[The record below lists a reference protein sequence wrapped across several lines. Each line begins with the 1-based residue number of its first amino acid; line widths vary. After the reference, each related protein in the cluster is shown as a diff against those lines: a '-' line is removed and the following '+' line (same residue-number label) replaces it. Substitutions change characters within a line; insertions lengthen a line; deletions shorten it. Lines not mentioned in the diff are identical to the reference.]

1 MLDILAIKQRLPH
14 RYPFLMVDRV
24 IEWEP
29 GKRAVGIKNVTVNE
43 PFFNGH
49 YPEQPIMPGVLIA
62 EAMAQVG
69 GLAIGDE
76 LANPDVS
83 SADNADNSSEGAAE
97 RMLPLF
103 VGIDDMRFR
112 RIVVPGDQL
121 RIETEVLRFRRGM
134 AKIAA
139 KATVDGE
146 MACEGT
152 LMFALRSASELR
164 SST

>member
-1 MLDILAIKQRLPH
+1 MLDILEIKRRLPH

-29 GKRAVGIKNVTVNE
+29 GKRAVGLKNVTVNE
-43 PFFNGH
+43 PFFEGH

-69 GLAIGDE
+69 GLALGDE
-76 LANPDVS
+76 LAGPD
-83 SADNADNSSEGAAE
+83 AAAE
-97 RMLPLF
+97 SPEVTDTAEPMLPLF
-103 VGIDDMRFR
+103 VGIDGMRFR

-146 MACEGT
+146 TACEGT
-152 LMFALRSASELR
+152 LMFALRPASELR
-164 SST
+164 ST

>member
-76 LANPDVS
+76 LANDVS
-83 SADNADNSSEGAAE
+83 SADGDAAAE
-97 RMLPLF
+97 QMLPLF

-146 MACEGT
+146 VACEGT
-152 LMFALRSASELR
+152 LMFALRPASELR

>member
-1 MLDILAIKQRLPH
+1 MVLDIVAIKQRLPH

-24 IEWEP
+24 VEWEP

-76 LANPDVS
+76 LANDA
-83 SADNADNSSEGAAE
+83 SAAHGSDASDG

-146 MACEGT
+146 VVCEGT
-152 LMFALRSASELR
+152 LMFALRPASELR